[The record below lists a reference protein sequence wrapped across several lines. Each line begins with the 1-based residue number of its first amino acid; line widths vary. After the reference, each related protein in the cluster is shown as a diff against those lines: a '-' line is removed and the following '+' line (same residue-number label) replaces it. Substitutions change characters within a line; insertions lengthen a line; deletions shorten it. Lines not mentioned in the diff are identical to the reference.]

1 MATRHRLDQL
11 IEGVKNANG
20 WSDPALVRNA
30 EEQGYV
36 ISKSTISRLRN
47 PLDSIKRENIYELSA
62 ALRVAPSQIAVA
74 AFEAMGFVLPAY
86 ENVTPE
92 QAIRLD
98 TSLSDKDR
106 AILLSTLDQMRA
118 PTRAPREARED
129 QEDRRSKSVSR
140 ASLKRR

>member
-11 IEGVKNANG
+11 IEGVKTANG

-36 ISKSTISRLRN
+36 LSKSTISRLRGQ
-47 PLDSIKRENIYELSA
+47 LDSIKRENIYELSA

-74 AFEAMGFVLPAY
+74 AFEAMGFVLPEY

-118 PTRAPREARED
+118 PTRASREADKD

-140 ASLKRR
+140 AVLKRR

>member
-11 IEGVKNANG
+11 IEGVKSANG
-20 WSDPALVRNA
+20 WSDTALARNA

-36 ISKSTISRLRN
+36 VSKSTISRLRGQ
-47 PLDSIKRENIYELSA
+47 LDSIKRENIYELSA
-62 ALRVAPSQIAVA
+62 ALRVALSQIAVA

-106 AILLSTLDQMRA
+106 AILLSTLEQMRSLS
-118 PTRAPREARED
+118 RAPREASQD

>member
-11 IEGVKNANG
+11 IEGVKSANG
-20 WSDPALVRNA
+20 WSDTALARNA

-36 ISKSTISRLRN
+36 VSKSTISRLRGQ
-47 PLDSIKRENIYELSA
+47 LDSIKRENIYELSA

-106 AILLSTLDQMRA
+106 AILLSTLEQMRSLS
-118 PTRAPREARED
+118 RAPREASQD

>member
-11 IEGVKNANG
+11 IEGVKTANG

-36 ISKSTISRLRN
+36 LSKSTISRLRN

-74 AFEAMGFVLPAY
+74 AFEAMGFVLPEY

-118 PTRAPREARED
+118 PTRASREADKD

-140 ASLKRR
+140 AVLKRR